1 MKEITNV
8 LKSKQ
13 FLIGLG
19 VGFAGYWA
27 YNKYMGKEATSSASG
42 VSGQNTSCW
51 SVGLS
56 EGTACQT
63 ACEEANGTYDSTYN
77 GGQGG
82 CLNHSPSFSSKD
94 KKMRISRSY

>member
-27 YNKYMGKEATSSASG
+27 YNKYMSKEGTSNASG
-42 VSGQNTSCW
+42 RLSGKRNTLSSRTGKNCNCGGGKTVNWCKSSCENCC
-51 SVGLS
+51 GLA
-56 EGTACQT
+56 EKYPTMF
-63 ACEEANGTYDSTYN
+63 D
-77 GGQGG
+77 
-82 CLNHSPSFSSKD
+82 
-94 KKMRISRSY
+94 